1 MRRPIRV
8 KAAVGVVTL
17 VALVGMALPSR
28 PARAQSGGA
37 LLAGKP
43 RIATIRALVPRQ
55 GRDAGLLIVWVRVVH
70 ASGTSRAVA
79 RERPETVHSG
89 RVVVRVGHARRVASQ
104 RVVLDR
110 RRRHHGYHFRF
121 SRSATRALGAE
132 ATPRIGVSVRVAQ
145 TVDLDS
151 DGDSEDQAVATTAR
165 SVPLASPATAIVPDD
180 GWYVN
185 GNLTEDRL
193 LVEQGAVVQY
203 NFPSAAQAQVCPGL
217 LGLGEAVHGPID
229 PQTGDFSFV
238 DNVLGGVIVVSAK
251 GNFSQGNPFYAAGV
265 DATVVISGVCDYTV
279 PGGFAFCPSGWAG
292 CAFSSY
298 ASSAIGPDEHRRAQ
312 LRRRAQLE

>member
-1 MRRPIRV
+1 M
-8 KAAVGVVTL
+8 G
-17 VALVGMALPSR
+17 
-28 PARAQSGGA
+28 
-37 LLAGKP
+37 
-43 RIATIRALVPRQ
+43 
-55 GRDAGLLIVWVRVVH
+55 
-70 ASGTSRAVA
+70 ASGARERDVA
-79 RERPETVHSG
+79 CGRERPETVHSG
-89 RVVVRVGHARRVASQ
+89 RVVVRVGNARRVASQ

-121 SRSATRALGAE
+121 SRSATRALGAG

-145 TVDLDS
+145 AVDLDS

-165 SVPLASPATAIVPDD
+165 SVPVASPATAIEPDD

-203 NFPSAAQAQVCPGL
+203 NFPSATQGACPGL
-217 LGLGEAVHGPID
+217 GALGEAVRGPID

-238 DNVLGGVIVVSAK
+238 DNVLGGVIVVSAN
-251 GNFSQGNPFYAAGV
+251 GTFSQGNPFYAAGV
-265 DATVVISGVCDYTV
+265 DATVVIPEVCNYTV

-292 CAFSSY
+292 CVFSSY
-298 ASSAIGPDEHRRAQ
+298 RGFGYRPDEQEVEHG
-312 LRRRAQLE
+312 